1 VTEEAKTDEEN
12 EEMAG
17 DQQRRREQPFTTSS
31 SSGGGSEPGGG
42 RRGGRRGGGEAGP
55 FFVRQTTGLVRQLT
69 AIDVFTWSIIF
80 FPWLTSWAGIFWVTP
95 DYYQN
100 VNYYASLA
108 VWAAIAIVIVI
119 LYWQLTAV
127 MPRSGGDYI
136 FISRVLSSP
145 LGFVASFLFFVAI
158 LISAGSGSYW
168 AFSEAGTQISF
179 AGQVLSDAALTS
191 VGNFITPGVSSSPD
205 ILMAGGLAIL
215 AVGAALVVAGGK
227 LFRLVVYSFFG
238 YGVFTM
244 LIVLAIFLTS
254 SHTDFVNAYNS
265 HFSGGVS
272 KVFSDAASSAAGY
285 SPGSSLA
292 SIGAVVPLLFVSIGP
307 YPVMQFVGGEIRR
320 PRTSLLY
327 GLVLAEVV
335 SIAVWF
341 GLTYMLDHVIGISF
355 IEAWAIQNGGGGSP
369 LSTVPT
375 AFATVLNPSSVLLWL
390 IVVGLFVGNIGW
402 SWLSLV
408 FISRLFLAW
417 SFDKVVPQAL
427 ARVSDRFH
435 TPVNAIVVGAVLA
448 IVPMYLQYYTSFISA
463 QVNAIFFYS
472 VVWFLAAI
480 SAALLPFRRH
490 DVYEASLG
498 GAPPSTQRSGSRR
511 GGRRIAGIPI
521 ISILGVIGAALFA
534 YLGYN
539 SVANPAVGP
548 FQTSAQ
554 VVVGMVILIP
564 IVIYAVSYTYHR
576 RKGIDLQMV
585 QSEIP
590 PD

>member
-1 VTEEAKTDEEN
+1 MSRAGESPASLTVTEEEERDG
-12 EEMAG
+12 E
-17 DQQRRREQPFTTSS
+17 
-31 SSGGGSEPGGG
+31 
-42 RRGGRRGGGEAGP
+42 RRGESADGRY
-55 FFVRQTTGLVRQLT
+55 FVRQATGLVKQFS
-69 AIDVFTWSIIF
+69 AVDVFTWSIIF

-108 VWAAIAIVIVI
+108 VWAVIAVVIVL
-119 LYWQLTAV
+119 LYWQLTSV
-127 MPRSGGDYI
+127 MPRSGGDYV

-168 AFSEAGTQISF
+168 AFSEAGTQLAF
-179 AGQVLSDAALTS
+179 AGRVLGDKGIASLGD
-191 VGNFITPGVSSSPD
+191 FITPGVSSSPAT
-205 ILMAGGLAIL
+205 LMTVGVAIL
-215 AVGAALVVAGGK
+215 AIGAVLVAAGGR

-244 LIVLAIFLTS
+244 LLVMAIFLTS
-254 SHTDFVNAYNS
+254 SHADFVRAYDGY
-265 HFSGGVS
+265 FQAQGGVS
-272 KVFSDAASSAAGY
+272 KVFSDAASAGY
-285 SPGSSLA
+285 SPGASLA
-292 SIGAVVPLLFVSIGP
+292 NLGAVVPLLFVSIGP

-327 GLVLAEVV
+327 GLVLAEGA
-335 SIAVWF
+335 SIAIWF
-341 GLTYMLDHVIGISF
+341 GLTYMLDKVVGLSF
-355 IEAWAIQNGGGGSP
+355 IEAWAIQNGGGAP

-375 AFATVLNPSSVLLWL
+375 AFATVLNPSGLLLWL
-390 IVVGLFVGNIGW
+390 IVVGLFIGNIGW

-417 SFDKVVPQAL
+417 SFDRVMPQWL
-427 ARVSDRFH
+427 SKVSDRFH
-435 TPVNAIVVGAVLA
+435 TPVNAIVIGAVLA
-448 IVPMYLQYYTSFISA
+448 LIPMYLQYFTSFISA

-480 SAALLPFRRH
+480 SAVLLPFTRR
-490 DVYEASLG
+490 DVYESA
-498 GAPPSTQRSGSRR
+498 T
-511 GGRRIAGIPI
+511 GGRRRGVPVISVLGAVAAG
-521 ISILGVIGAALFA
+521 LFA

-554 VVVGMVILIP
+554 LVVGAVVILP
-564 IVIYAVSYTYHR
+564 VVIYALSYAYHKR
-576 RKGIDLQMV
+576 RGLDLRLAQSQM
-585 QSEIP
+585 P
-590 PD
+590 PE

>member
-1 VTEEAKTDEEN
+1 VSRAGESPASLTVTEEEERD
-12 EEMAG
+12 G
-17 DQQRRREQPFTTSS
+17 K
-31 SSGGGSEPGGG
+31 
-42 RRGGRRGGGEAGP
+42 RRGESADGRY
-55 FFVRQTTGLVRQLT
+55 FVRQATGLVKQFS
-69 AIDVFTWSIIF
+69 AVDVFTWSIIF

-108 VWAAIAIVIVI
+108 VWAVIAVVIVL
-119 LYWQLTAV
+119 LYWQLTSV
-127 MPRSGGDYI
+127 MPRSGGDYV

-168 AFSEAGTQISF
+168 AFSEAGTQLAF
-179 AGQVLSDAALTS
+179 AGRVLGDKGIASLGD
-191 VGNFITPGVSSSPD
+191 FITPGVSSSPAT
-205 ILMAGGLAIL
+205 LMTVGVAIL
-215 AVGAALVVAGGK
+215 AIGAVLVAAGGR

-244 LIVLAIFLTS
+244 LLVMAVFLTS
-254 SHTDFVNAYNS
+254 SHADFVRAYDGY
-265 HFSGGVS
+265 FQAQGGVS
-272 KVFSDAASSAAGY
+272 KVFSDAASAGY
-285 SPGSSLA
+285 SPGASLA
-292 SIGAVVPLLFVSIGP
+292 NLGAVVPLLFVSIGP

-327 GLVLAEVV
+327 GLVLAEGA
-335 SIAVWF
+335 SIAIWF
-341 GLTYMLDHVIGISF
+341 GLTYMLDKVVGLSF
-355 IEAWAIQNGGGGSP
+355 IEAWAIQNGGGAP

-375 AFATVLNPSSVLLWL
+375 AFATVLNPSGLLLWL
-390 IVVGLFVGNIGW
+390 IVVGLFIGNIGW

-417 SFDKVVPQAL
+417 SFDRVMPQWL
-427 ARVSDRFH
+427 SKVSDRFH
-435 TPVNAIVVGAVLA
+435 TPVNAIVIGAVLA
-448 IVPMYLQYYTSFISA
+448 LIPMYLQYFTSFISA

-480 SAALLPFRRH
+480 SAVLLPFTRR
-490 DVYEASLG
+490 DVYESA
-498 GAPPSTQRSGSRR
+498 T
-511 GGRRIAGIPI
+511 GGRRRGVPVISVLGAVAAG
-521 ISILGVIGAALFA
+521 LFA

-554 VVVGMVILIP
+554 LVVGAVVILP
-564 IVIYAVSYTYHR
+564 VVIYALSYAYHKR
-576 RKGIDLQMV
+576 RGLDLRLAQSQM
-585 QSEIP
+585 P
-590 PD
+590 PE

>member
-1 VTEEAKTDEEN
+1 MTEEEERD
-12 EEMAG
+12 G
-17 DQQRRREQPFTTSS
+17 K
-31 SSGGGSEPGGG
+31 
-42 RRGGRRGGGEAGP
+42 RRGESADGRY
-55 FFVRQTTGLVRQLT
+55 FVRQATGLVKQFS
-69 AIDVFTWSIIF
+69 AVDVFTWSIIF

-108 VWAAIAIVIVI
+108 VWAVIAVVIVL
-119 LYWQLTAV
+119 LYWQLTSV
-127 MPRSGGDYI
+127 MPRSGGDYV

-168 AFSEAGTQISF
+168 AFSEAGTQLAF
-179 AGQVLSDAALTS
+179 AGRVLGDKGIASLGD
-191 VGNFITPGVSSSPD
+191 FITPGVSSSPAT
-205 ILMAGGLAIL
+205 LMTVGVAIL
-215 AVGAALVVAGGK
+215 AIGAVLVAAGGR

-244 LIVLAIFLTS
+244 LLVMAIFLTS
-254 SHTDFVNAYNS
+254 SHADFVRAYDGY
-265 HFSGGVS
+265 FQAQGGVS
-272 KVFSDAASSAAGY
+272 KVFSDAASAGY
-285 SPGSSLA
+285 SPGASLA
-292 SIGAVVPLLFVSIGP
+292 NLGAVVPLLFVSIGP

-327 GLVLAEVV
+327 GLVLAEGA
-335 SIAVWF
+335 SIAIWF
-341 GLTYMLDHVIGISF
+341 GLTYMLDKVVGLSF
-355 IEAWAIQNGGGGSP
+355 IEAWAIQNGGGAP

-375 AFATVLNPSSVLLWL
+375 AFATVLNPSGLLLWL
-390 IVVGLFVGNIGW
+390 IVVGLFIGNIGW

-417 SFDKVVPQAL
+417 SFDRVMPQWL
-427 ARVSDRFH
+427 SKVSDRFH
-435 TPVNAIVVGAVLA
+435 TPVNAIVIGAVLA
-448 IVPMYLQYYTSFISA
+448 LIPMYLQYFTSFISA

-480 SAALLPFRRH
+480 SAVLLPFTRR
-490 DVYEASLG
+490 DVYESA
-498 GAPPSTQRSGSRR
+498 T
-511 GGRRIAGIPI
+511 GGRRRGVPVISVLGAVAAG
-521 ISILGVIGAALFA
+521 LFA

-554 VVVGMVILIP
+554 LVVGAVVILP
-564 IVIYAVSYTYHR
+564 VVIYALSYAYHKR
-576 RKGIDLQMV
+576 RGLDLRLAQSQM
-585 QSEIP
+585 P
-590 PD
+590 PE

>member
-1 VTEEAKTDEEN
+1 VSRAGESPASLTVTEEEERDG
-12 EEMAG
+12 E
-17 DQQRRREQPFTTSS
+17 
-31 SSGGGSEPGGG
+31 
-42 RRGGRRGGGEAGP
+42 RRGESADGRY
-55 FFVRQTTGLVRQLT
+55 FVRQATGLVKQFS
-69 AIDVFTWSIIF
+69 AVDVFTWSIIF

-108 VWAAIAIVIVI
+108 VWAVIAVVIVL
-119 LYWQLTAV
+119 LYWQLTSV
-127 MPRSGGDYI
+127 MPRSGGDYV

-168 AFSEAGTQISF
+168 AFSEAGTQLAF
-179 AGQVLSDAALTS
+179 AGRVLGDKGIASLGD
-191 VGNFITPGVSSSPD
+191 FITPGVSSSPAT
-205 ILMAGGLAIL
+205 LMTVGVAIL
-215 AVGAALVVAGGK
+215 AIGAVLVAAGGR

-244 LIVLAIFLTS
+244 LLVMAIFLTS
-254 SHTDFVNAYNS
+254 SHADFVRAYDGY
-265 HFSGGVS
+265 FQAQGGVS
-272 KVFSDAASSAAGY
+272 KVFSDAASAGY
-285 SPGSSLA
+285 SPGASLA
-292 SIGAVVPLLFVSIGP
+292 NLGAVVPLLFVSIGP

-327 GLVLAEVV
+327 GLVLAEGA
-335 SIAVWF
+335 SIAIWF
-341 GLTYMLDHVIGISF
+341 GLTYMLDKVVGLSF
-355 IEAWAIQNGGGGSP
+355 IEAWAIQNGGGAP

-375 AFATVLNPSSVLLWL
+375 AFATVLNPSGLLLWL
-390 IVVGLFVGNIGW
+390 IVVGLFIGNIGW

-417 SFDKVVPQAL
+417 SFDRVMPQWL
-427 ARVSDRFH
+427 SKVSDRFH
-435 TPVNAIVVGAVLA
+435 TPVNAIVIGAVLA
-448 IVPMYLQYYTSFISA
+448 LIPMYLQYFTSFISA

-480 SAALLPFRRH
+480 SAVLLPFTRR
-490 DVYEASLG
+490 DVYESA
-498 GAPPSTQRSGSRR
+498 T
-511 GGRRIAGIPI
+511 GGRRRGVPVISVLGAVAAG
-521 ISILGVIGAALFA
+521 LFA

-554 VVVGMVILIP
+554 LVVGAVVILP
-564 IVIYAVSYTYHR
+564 VVIYALSYAYHKR
-576 RKGIDLQMV
+576 RGLDLRLAQSQM
-585 QSEIP
+585 P
-590 PD
+590 PE